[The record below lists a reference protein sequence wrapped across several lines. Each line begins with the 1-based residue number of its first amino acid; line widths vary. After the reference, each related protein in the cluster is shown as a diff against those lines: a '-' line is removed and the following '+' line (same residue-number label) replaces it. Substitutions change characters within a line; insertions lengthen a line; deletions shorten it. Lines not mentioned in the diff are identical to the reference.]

1 MNREKVKSKLVASIG
16 YSPAEKIC
24 EVELV
29 GGKVYRYSPMEPEEY
44 REFIGADSVGKHF
57 LAKVKPCFACTKVLP
72 EKTDAQTSETRP
84 DAVDPEDIAPDDEPL
99 PGDE

>member
-1 MNREKVKSKLVASIG
+1 VNREKVKSRLIASIG
-16 YSPAEKIC
+16 YSAAEKVC

-29 GGKVYRYSPMEPEEY
+29 GGKVYRYAHMEPEEY

-57 LAKVKPCFACTKVLP
+57 LAHVKPRYACTRVLP
-72 EKTDAQTSETRP
+72 EKTDAQDTEARP
-84 DAVDPEDIAPDDEPL
+84 DAVDPEDIPPDEPPL